1 MTQLII
7 ACLFAFLLGGG
18 FAFLFLNRKV
28 WPAREAAVRQEVMS
42 QARDQAVEDCS
53 SSVLPVLEDAKTHI
67 QEVVEIIEE
76 AVLELIVRFQAI
88 TDAAMSEASETVERL
103 RGDAITTDNEDSD
116 QSLMGETN
124 RIVTDFAMSVVES
137 SKLGMDVAT
146 VVEEVES
153 STHRIPPL
161 LEEIEFIADQ
171 TRLLALN
178 AAIEAARAGEHG
190 RGFAVVAEEVTKLA
204 SRSQIAAA
212 NIQEVI
218 KAMNASTEKAIG
230 SLEGFSSIDLSGA
243 LDTKE
248 RIVEITQVIESKNQT
263 MKEGVVHATESAQK
277 HANEVTDIVMSMQF
291 QDISRQRL
299 ERVVKDLA
307 AIQSDLNVLG
317 SSESSKQEVP
327 AELSLEQA

>member
-1 MTQLII
+1 MTELII
-7 ACLFAFLLGGG
+7 PCLLGFLLGGTLV
-18 FAFLFLNRKV
+18 FLFLNRKI
-28 WPAREAAVRQEVMS
+28 WPAREAALRMEVMS
-42 QARDQAVEDCS
+42 QARDRAVEECS
-53 SSVLPVLEDAKTHI
+53 SSVLPVIDDAKTQI

-76 AVLELIVRFQAI
+76 AVLELIVRFQTI
-88 TDAAMSEASETVERL
+88 TDAALTESRETVERL
-103 RGDAITTDNEDSD
+103 QGDTITTEDGKAD

-124 RIVTDFAMSVVES
+124 RIITNFAMSVVES
-137 SKLGMDVAT
+137 SKLGMEVAS

-218 KAMNASTEKAIG
+218 KAMNTSTEKAIG
-230 SLEGFSSIDLSGA
+230 SLQGFSSIDLSGA

-248 RIVEITQVIESKNQT
+248 RIAEITQVIESKNQV
-263 MKEGVVHATESAQK
+263 MQEGVVHATESAQK

-307 AIQSDLNVLG
+307 AVQSNLNVLG
-317 SSESSKQEVP
+317 ASESSREEVP
-327 AELSLEQA
+327 VKLSSDQT